1 MEKDEHSDVWNL
13 IQFAKMQTKIISAIA
28 IIELIV
34 ILCMGYF
41 IYDSQFDYSTT
52 ETQDVSNTDVNN
64 SSIVQ
69 Y

>member
-1 MEKDEHSDVWNL
+1 MEEEKNS
-13 IQFAKMQTKIISAIA
+13 FAYDMLKALKAVIIFLS
-28 IIELIV
+28 IIIVVELIV
-34 ILCMGYF
+34 IGVLGYLL
-41 IYDSQFDYSTT
+41 YDSQFDYSTT

>member
-1 MEKDEHSDVWNL
+1 MEEEKNSLAYDMLKALKAV
-13 IQFAKMQTKIISAIA
+13 IIFLS
-28 IIELIV
+28 IIIVVELIV
-34 ILCMGYF
+34 IGVLGCLL
-41 IYDSQFDYSTT
+41 YDSQFDYSTT